1 MLKDKRNNSWK
12 ALVADATVYKV
23 SVVFL
28 WSSLISC
35 FIAVSFYLTVSLLTL
50 LCWFPFFFFLS
61 SSIACYIRFYHLE
74 RINLRRKRERE
85 KRREIYTSTAIKYF
99 KHSLERKA
107 WKMVTWRHEEGRRYI
122 EYFSCFWVRENYVS
136 GELKPLS
143 LSYTQSCRS

>member
-1 MLKDKRNNSWK
+1 MKG
-12 ALVADATVYKV
+12 LVADATVYKV
-23 SVVFL
+23 SRIPLKFFDIVFYRGFLLSDSVVANVTL
-28 WSSLISC
+28 LIS
-35 FIAVSFYLTVSLLTL
+35 FL
-50 LCWFPFFFFLS
+50 FFFLS

-74 RINLRRKRERE
+74 RINLRRERERE

-107 WKMVTWRHEEGRRYI
+107 WKIVTWRHEEGRRYI